1 MIMNRLLMGALFACL
16 LVGCGH
22 TSLST
27 QTGNQAQTFST
38 VPPHIPAYEEFGF
51 YADWQI
57 HQSSDPSRIAISI
70 TLYHSL
76 WFEHVTAVISGGQQ
90 IDTQLQPLVK
100 TAINPGHP
108 FIIEFS
114 VDRSR
119 LQPDN
124 EITIVLD
131 GQSSA
136 SWINQVHMHRYLSL
150 TNNDYQLY
158 SNPRHQP
165 TPTNPI
171 IETLDPAI
179 PTPYILPEDQ
189 VWPKGA
195 K

>member
-1 MIMNRLLMGALFACL
+1 M
-16 LVGCGH
+16 
-22 TSLST
+22 
-27 QTGNQAQTFST
+27 
-38 VPPHIPAYEEFGF
+38 
-51 YADWQI
+51 
-57 HQSSDPSRIAISI
+57 
-70 TLYHSL
+70 
-76 WFEHVTAVISGGQQ
+76 TAVISGGQQ
-90 IDTQLQPLVK
+90 IDTQLQPLAK
-100 TAINPGHP
+100 TAINPGDP

-136 SWINQVHMHRYLSL
+136 SWINQVNMHRYLSL

-158 SNPRHQP
+158 SNPRHQA
-165 TPTNPI
+165 TPTNPVMV
-171 IETLDPAI
+171 TLDPAI

-189 VWPKGA
+189 VWSKGD